1 MVYVFQALSKESE
14 NFFMEVQ
21 IDAEETF
28 LTLHETI
35 QEALGF
41 EDGQMTSFYL
51 VDEDW
56 TKEGEIT
63 LVDMEMEDNSGTG
76 VMAEVKL
83 KEKVSEIGNK
93 LLYVFDL
100 FNERALQLELADIQD
115 GDNQEG
121 ALVTVLQGQKPQQID
136 DSFLDLT

>member
-1 MVYVFQALSKESE
+1 
-14 NFFMEVQ
+14 MEVQ
-21 IDAEETF
+21 IDAEEPF

-35 QEALGF
+35 QEALAF
-41 EDGQMTSFYL
+41 EKGQMTSFYL
-51 VDEDW
+51 VDEEW

-63 LVDMEMEDNSGTG
+63 LVDMEMEDISETA

-115 GDNQEG
+115 GDSQGG
-121 ALVTVLQGQKPQQID
+121 ALVTILQGQKPQQID